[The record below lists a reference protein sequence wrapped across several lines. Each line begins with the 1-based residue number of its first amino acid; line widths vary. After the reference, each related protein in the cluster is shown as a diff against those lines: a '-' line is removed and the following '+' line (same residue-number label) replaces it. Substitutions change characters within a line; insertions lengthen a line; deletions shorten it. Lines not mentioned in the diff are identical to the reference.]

1 MKVSQNTDEIL
12 AARMDRTKDG
22 LFIFTLVGDDGK
34 LTKRL
39 MTDEERKRLI
49 SVLKLGDS
57 Q

>member
-1 MKVSQNTDEIL
+1 MSQNTDEIL

-49 SVLKLGDS
+49 SILKLGDS